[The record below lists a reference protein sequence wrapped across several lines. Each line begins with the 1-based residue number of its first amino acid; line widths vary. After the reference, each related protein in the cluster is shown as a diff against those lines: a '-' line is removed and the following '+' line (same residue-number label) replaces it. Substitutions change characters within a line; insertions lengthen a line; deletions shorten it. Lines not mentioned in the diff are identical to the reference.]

1 MKKTS
6 EVPISVTKKVAL
18 KMFPYPMNHRG
29 IPDRDDIPRVDCD
42 IQPMAYRFR
51 NQTENISLMFNDG
64 H

>member
-6 EVPISVTKKVAL
+6 EVPISVTKKVAF

-42 IQPMAYRFR
+42 IQPMA
-51 NQTENISLMFNDG
+51 
-64 H
+64 